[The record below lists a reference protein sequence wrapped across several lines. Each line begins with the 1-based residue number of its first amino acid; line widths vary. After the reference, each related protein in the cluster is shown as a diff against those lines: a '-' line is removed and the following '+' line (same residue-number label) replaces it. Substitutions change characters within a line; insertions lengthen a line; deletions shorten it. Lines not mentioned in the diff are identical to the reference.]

1 MPKTGI
7 VKDERYL
14 EHETGPH
21 HVESPQRLVHI
32 HQVLRDMGDL
42 FTEIPPRLAT
52 HAEIA
57 TIHDPAYVDRIA
69 ATAGKESRQLDPDTA
84 TSPQTYEAACLAA
97 GGVMAAIDAV
107 MKNDFSNAFALVR
120 PPGHHAERDRAMGFC
135 IFNNVAIGAQHAR
148 LAHGLERILIVDW
161 DLHHG
166 NGTQHAFYTDPGVL
180 YFSTHQYPCY
190 PGTGHYTEIGEG
202 AGRGYTINCPL
213 SPGCGD
219 ADYANIFRHILL
231 PIALAYQPQLILV
244 SAGFD
249 IDHADPLGGMGV
261 TEQGFARLTDIL
273 MELAQTVSAGRLV
286 LTLEGGYNVQ
296 GQALAVREVI
306 RQMAGEADLDR
317 GTCVQE
323 EDNHYPR
330 LRGIIKTVQE
340 GLKEFWPWPS
350 AG

>member
-14 EHETGPH
+14 GHDTGPS
-21 HVESPQRLVHI
+21 HVENPQRLVHI
-32 HQVLRDMGDL
+32 HQALADMGDL
-42 FTEIPPRLAT
+42 FTEIPARLAT

-57 TIHDPAYVDRIA
+57 TIHDSAYIDRIA
-69 ATAGKESRQLDPDTA
+69 ATAGKGTHQLDPDTV
-84 TSPQTYEAACLAA
+84 TSAKTYEAACLAA

-107 MKNDFSNAFALVR
+107 MGGLPNAFALVR

-166 NGTQHAFYTDPGVL
+166 NGTQHAFYTDPRVL
-180 YFSTHQYPCY
+180 YFSTHQYPYY

-202 AGRGYTINCPL
+202 AGRGYTVNCPL

-231 PIALAYQPQLILV
+231 PIALAYRPQLILV

-249 IDHADPLGGMGV
+249 IYHADPLGGMGV

-273 MELAQTVSAGRLV
+273 MELAQQVCAGRLV
-286 LTLEGGYNVQ
+286 ITLEGGYNVH

-306 RQMAGEADLDR
+306 RQMAGEAGLDR
-317 GTCVQE
+317 GACEQE
-323 EDNHYPR
+323 EANQYPR
-330 LRGIIKTVQE
+330 LRTAIKTVQG

-350 AG
+350 QG